1 MHLMKTPQRGK
12 IKKKYDIMY
21 KFTAFSDMYTR
32 KNGNR
37 KDYFMWKIFK
47 FWSDVLIQSKFTW
60 KHQHIF
66 STFLISVQCLE
77 ATTGDVL

>member
-1 MHLMKTPQRGK
+1 MKTPQRGK

-37 KDYFMWKIFK
+37 KDYFM
-47 FWSDVLIQSKFTW
+47 
-60 KHQHIF
+60 
-66 STFLISVQCLE
+66 
-77 ATTGDVL
+77 